1 MDTKMS
7 NLTIDMAQSMADV
20 SKLSTDVEML
30 QKEVTLVKA
39 RLTQLAGAVDLL
51 RASGDRLDNHLSKY
65 LESFEKRKNTDRKP
79 LLYLIVLVLVLDL
92 VLEVFLLLEFLK
104 V

>member
-1 MDTKMS
+1 MS